1 MLQLSDVFGSE
12 REGIPKMLENT
23 DRTIGSRCKLPAD
36 SEKRFDLF
44 RLLLASRG
52 SSAAREADEIMMQI
66 KRKLEMIWQRVSD
79 RILFLSMPLLLQMN
93 SMLSKGS
100 VYAA

>member
-12 REGIPKMLENT
+12 REGIPKMLEAT
-23 DRTIGSRCKLPAD
+23 DRTIGPKFSHLDANLLHILK
-36 SEKRFDLF
+36 KRFDLF

-66 KRKLEMIWQRVSD
+66 KRKLEMTWERVSD
-79 RILFLSMPLLLQMN
+79 RILFLSN
-93 SMLSKGS
+93 SACL
-100 VYAA
+100 YFYR

>member
-23 DRTIGSRCKLPAD
+23 DRTIGPKFSHLDSRCKLPAD

-79 RILFLSMPLLLQMN
+79 RILFLSMLLFHR
-93 SMLSKGS
+93 
-100 VYAA
+100 

>member
-1 MLQLSDVFGSE
+1 
-12 REGIPKMLENT
+12 MLENS
-23 DRTIGSRCKLPAD
+23 DRTIGPKFSHLDANLLHILK
-36 SEKRFDLF
+36 KRFDLF

-79 RILFLSMPLLLQMN
+79 RILFLSNSACLYFTGEFNVVQRISLYCIN
-93 SMLSKGS
+93 SMAMSPRL
-100 VYAA
+100 

>member
-23 DRTIGSRCKLPAD
+23 DRTIGPKLQTSCRFWKKVWPVPPAVGVERVLGSQGSGRD
-36 SEKRFDLF
+36 HDADQEEVGDDLATSLISQHAF
-44 RLLLASRG
+44 
-52 SSAAREADEIMMQI
+52 I
-66 KRKLEMIWQRVSD
+66 
-79 RILFLSMPLLLQMN
+79 LQMN

-100 VYAA
+100 VYTA